1 MFNNVVEKTKGR
13 FGREGHGLFYTP
25 GGGGGEVKGEGVSTP
40 SRGGEKGG
48 GWTGKYKESKLRL
61 TDNELCSFA
70 YNVTQGRD
78 KS

>member
-48 GWTGKYKESKLRL
+48 LNWK
-61 TDNELCSFA
+61 
-70 YNVTQGRD
+70 V
-78 KS
+78 